1 MRLSRE
7 VSRSKN
13 VFAYMIGHASQ
24 GELAFLNGKQP
35 SKDRVED
42 QWTKWH
48 SQLKAI
54 GRSISTVTMAALL
67 DEELKYFGEKSNKSK
82 AGAKVTATVSA
93 VDKRITNLKAA
104 KVEESNKNH
113 KHVMVQTTAL
123 PYFSLQYPVSSSSDQ
138 LYESRSAAMSSCSS
152 GSSSSSSSSSG
163 SGSSSGSSSSSE
175 VLASSST
182 SVTAQFRNSAV
193 QSPPLKKARL

>member
-1 MRLSRE
+1 
-7 VSRSKN
+7 
-13 VFAYMIGHASQ
+13 MIGHASE

-35 SKDRVED
+35 SKDRVGD

-104 KVEESNKNH
+104 KAEESNKNH
-113 KHVMVQTTAL
+113 KHVMLHGRILRSSIPYLLVRISL
-123 PYFSLQYPVSSSSDQ
+123 PNLDWLP
-138 LYESRSAAMSSCSS
+138 
-152 GSSSSSSSSSG
+152 
-163 SGSSSGSSSSSE
+163 
-175 VLASSST
+175 
-182 SVTAQFRNSAV
+182 
-193 QSPPLKKARL
+193 